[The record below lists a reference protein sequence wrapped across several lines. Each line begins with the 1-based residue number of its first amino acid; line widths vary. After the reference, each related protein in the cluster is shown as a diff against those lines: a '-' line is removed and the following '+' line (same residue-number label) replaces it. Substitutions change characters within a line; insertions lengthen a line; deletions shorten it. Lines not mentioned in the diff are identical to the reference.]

1 MFDSLSDRLQ
11 GVFDRLG
18 SKGRLTEADIDEGL
32 REVRMALLQADV
44 NLKVVREFIASV
56 REKALAADVMQAL
69 APAQQ
74 VVKIVYDELVTLL
87 GEGQAKLNLART
99 PPTVVMLVGLQGA
112 GKTTT
117 VAKLALHLRKHTGQ
131 RPLLVAADIYR
142 PAAIT
147 QLETLGKQL
156 SIPVYSE
163 PPGSSPLDIVVNA
176 LKRAHELNLNMVI
189 LDTAGRLNIDEAMMN
204 ELKQIRDRVHPNE
217 TLLVVDAMTGQE
229 AVNVARDF
237 NEQVGVTGLIITK
250 MDGDTRGG
258 AALSARSVTGVPIK
272 FVGTSEKLDGL
283 EEFHPDRVAG
293 RILGMGDMLSLI
305 EKAQQEFDEK
315 QAKELQA
322 RMRKGTYDLEN
333 FLEQMRQ
340 IKRMGSI
347 TDILGMIPGV
357 GGLLRGQDLDIDEG
371 DLKHIEAIILSM
383 TPTERHDPDLIN
395 GPRRK
400 RIAKGCGL
408 EVSDVNILLN
418 QFKDMRKMMKQ
429 LTGSNTQRGLG
440 NIMRQMKSMKGQ
452 DGSLPFGMARDD
464 EGNLLTAPASARAN
478 GNRPAQ
484 PSNGVARG
492 GGNRNKKH
500 KKAKGRR

>member
-32 REVRMALLQADV
+32 SEVRRALLQADV
-44 NLKVVREFIASV
+44 NLKVVKEFIANV
-56 REKALAADVMQAL
+56 RVKAIASDVMQAL

-74 VVKIVYDELVTLL
+74 VVKIVYDELVALL

-99 PPTVVMLVGLQGA
+99 PPTVVMLVGLQGS

-117 VAKLALHLRKHTGQ
+117 VAKLALHLRKHSGQ
-131 RPLLVAADIYR
+131 RALLVAADVYR

-163 PPGSSPLDIVVNA
+163 PAGAKPLDICVNA
-176 LKRAHELNLNMVI
+176 LKRAHDLNLNMVI
-189 LDTAGRLNIDEAMMN
+189 LDTAGRLNIDEAMMQ
-204 ELKQIRDRVHPNE
+204 ELQQIRDRVHPNE

-229 AVNVARDF
+229 AVRVADDF
-237 NEQVGVTGLIITK
+237 NKQVGITGLVITK

-258 AALSARSVTGVPIK
+258 AALSVRSVTGVPIK

-283 EEFHPDRVAG
+283 EPFDPDRTAS

-322 RMRKGTYDLEN
+322 KMRKGTYDLEN

-347 TDILGMIPGV
+347 TDILGMIPGL
-357 GGLLRGQDLDIDEG
+357 GGLMRGQDLDIDEK

-383 TPTERHDPDLIN
+383 TPQERHDPDVIN

-429 LTGSNTQRGLG
+429 MTGPNAQRGLG
-440 NIMRQMKSMKGQ
+440 NVMRQMKAAKGQ
-452 DGSLPFGMARDD
+452 GGSLPFGMARDED
-464 EGNLLTAPASARAN
+464 GNPLLAAAN
-478 GNRPAQ
+478 GKADGQRPQ
-484 PSNGVARG
+484 PSNSAPRG
-492 GGNRNKKH
+492 QGNRNKKA
-500 KKAKGRR
+500 KKGKGRR